1 MNETPDMPNTN
12 QVHTSH
18 DVDVAPEL
26 AALNLADRPDGPG
39 AAAMLAAGIGIFVL
53 GFLTTVAVISTGLK
67 DFLATWEWGQ
77 GVGPL
82 AGKTTIA
89 SLAFFASWGGLHV
102 AWRDKDVDIKKI
114 FVIGLIL
121 GLLGAVGT
129 FPTFFEAFE

>member
-1 MNETPDMPNTN
+1 MNETTDMPDTN
-12 QVHTSH
+12 RVHTAH

-39 AAAMLAAGIGIFVL
+39 AAAMLATGIGIFVL
-53 GFLTTVAVISTGLK
+53 GFLTTVAVISTGLN
-67 DFLATWEWGQ
+67 DFLAKWEWGQ

-114 FVIGLIL
+114 FMIGLIL
-121 GLLGAVGT
+121 GLLGAIGT

>member
-1 MNETPDMPNTN
+1 MNETTDTPNTN
-12 QVHTSH
+12 QAHTAH

-39 AAAMLAAGIGIFVL
+39 AAAMLATGIGIFVL
-53 GFLTTVAVISTGLK
+53 GFLTTFAVISTGLK

-89 SLAFFASWGGLHV
+89 SLAFFASWGGLHL

-114 FVIGLIL
+114 FMIGLIL
-121 GLLGAVGT
+121 GLLGAIGT